1 MSRAFEL
8 CTAALLASAHHS
20 VHFFFLRS
28 GAFLTIQSITR
39 RGHRPRLEDVMPN
52 IKDRSLVIWRGKQ
65 TRGREGNETLREWG
79 EHQGQLDRMVGWRC
93 WEAGQA
99 PSWPVGNSP
108 QLGLHLDLDLRNH
121 PVRIHIHSP
130 LLWVILQGPAPW
142 YNSPQCPHPENGLVN
157 VRTLRAG
164 PPAPDCMKSQRQA
177 PVRAGEPAAVAPC
190 GGEGGTFMFYPCWG

>member
-164 PPAPDCMKSQRQA
+164 PPPPRTA
-177 PVRAGEPAAVAPC
+177 
-190 GGEGGTFMFYPCWG
+190 